1 MIMTTLLAGLAPAL
15 QATRPSLVPALK
27 QEEPR
32 YGYRRWTLRSVL
44 VMGQVAVA
52 LVLLV
57 TALLFLRN
65 LTRAQAADPGFDT
78 TRTIVA
84 QVSFVEG
91 RHTRREP
98 RGVSGERG
106 RASSRAAVGRSRDV
120 TRAPC
125 RSRSAAG

>member
-1 MIMTTLLAGLAPAL
+1 MTTLLAGLTPAL

-27 QEEPR
+27 QDEPR

-65 LTRAQAADPGFDT
+65 LTRAQAA
-78 TRTIVA
+78 R
-84 QVSFVEG
+84 SRL
-91 RHTRREP
+91 RHDAH
-98 RGVSGERG
+98 
-106 RASSRAAVGRSRDV
+106 ASSRRSASSKAATRRRAARRFSRTPSRVFARCPRSIARP
-120 TRAPC
+120 TPAAC